1 MQPDNDLIQ
10 HCKLIMLLYTVQHQ
24 LNDADAMPRL
34 KLNAVLLIRPS
45 SPEPHADQISL

>member
-24 LNDADAMPRL
+24 LNDADTMPRL
-34 KLNAVLLIRPS
+34 KLNMLLFY
-45 SPEPHADQISL
+45 